1 MREMITVTDTEE
13 YVDLLDRFYRG
24 HLQEMLSI
32 DELIEA
38 FNEFL
43 EEHVDRDIE
52 PVTRVKMYSILPAY
66 SKRLRNSTPC

>member
-1 MREMITVTDTEE
+1 MITVTDTEE

>member
-1 MREMITVTDTEE
+1 MTDTEE

-32 DELIEA
+32 DELIES

-43 EEHVDRDIE
+43 DQCVDRDIE
-52 PVTRVKMYSILPAY
+52 PVTRVKLYSILPAY

>member
-1 MREMITVTDTEE
+1 MTDTDE
-13 YVDLLDRFYRG
+13 YVDLLGRFYRG

-38 FNEFL
+38 FNAFL
-43 EEHVDRDIE
+43 EEHLDSDIE
-52 PVTRVKMYSILPAY
+52 PVTRVNMYSILPAY